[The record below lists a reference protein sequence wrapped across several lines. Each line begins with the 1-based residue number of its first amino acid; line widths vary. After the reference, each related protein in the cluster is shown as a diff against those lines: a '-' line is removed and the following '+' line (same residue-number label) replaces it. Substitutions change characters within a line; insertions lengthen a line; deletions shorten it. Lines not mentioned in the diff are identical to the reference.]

1 MALAI
6 ATLAMVGLGPR
17 ARAAST
23 VSVVATP
30 VAQAPT
36 GATPAQVE
44 IASTINSGSM
54 PDLQKPG
61 ITKYQQQAAEFYQKG
76 GYALAWIRDR
86 KPTPQALA
94 MIAQFKNA
102 QLKGLMPE
110 DYDAARW
117 DERVTKL
124 GSGSESDQARFDLAM
139 TICAMRFMSDLHI
152 GRVNPQNFKF
162 GLEMGAK
169 EYDLADSLRNKIVE
183 ASDVPAAIASV
194 EPPYEG
200 YQRLEAALP
209 DYIKLAAQG
218 DTARVPIPDKSVHP
232 GKPYAG
238 IAQLVARLHQL
249 GDLPATENPPTDSGI
264 YSGVVVDAV
273 KHFQQRHGL
282 ATDGVLGTGTVA
294 ELNKPLGYRLQQ
306 LNMAMERYR
315 WIPRKFPE
323 PPIVVN
329 IPEFKL
335 RTLRK
340 QPAPFL
346 SMNVVVGKAY
356 RTQTPVFADVMRY
369 VIFRPYWNVP
379 TAIQRGELIPKIRR
393 NPDYLEDNQYEIT
406 DRSGSVVTDGEVTPD
421 DLTALRS
428 GAYTIRQ
435 KPGAK
440 NALGLVKFIF
450 PNNYN
455 VYLHSTPQQQLFS
468 RARRDFSHGCIRV
481 ENPIALAAWVLRD
494 KPGWDVDKIRATMNG
509 TVNNVQ
515 VNLQQPV
522 PVLILYS
529 TAVVEPDNEV
539 RFFDDIYGY
548 DAPLQKALMNAQ
560 S

>member
-1 MALAI
+1 M
-6 ATLAMVGLGPR
+6 
-17 ARAAST
+17 
-23 VSVVATP
+23 
-30 VAQAPT
+30 
-36 GATPAQVE
+36 
-44 IASTINSGSM
+44 INSGSM

-61 ITKYQQQAAEFYQKG
+61 FTKYQQQANEFYQKG
-76 GYALAWIRDR
+76 GYALAWSRDR
-86 KPTPQALA
+86 KPTVQALA
-94 MIAQFKNA
+94 MIDQFKNA
-102 QLKGLMPE
+102 QLKGLIPE
-110 DYDAARW
+110 DYDASRW
-117 DERVTKL
+117 DERLTKV
-124 GSGSESDQARFDLAM
+124 GSSEGDPARFDLAM

-169 EYDLADSLRNKIVE
+169 EYDLADSLRGKIVD
-183 ASDVPAAIASV
+183 ASDVPEAIVSV
-194 EPPYEG
+194 EPPYDG
-200 YQRLEAALP
+200 YRRLEAALP

-218 DTARVPIPDKSVHP
+218 DTARVPIPEKSVHP

-238 IAQLVARLHQL
+238 IPQLVARLHQL
-249 GDLPATENPPTDSGI
+249 GDLPAGENPPTDSTM
-264 YSGVVVDAV
+264 YSGAVVDGV

-306 LNMAMERYR
+306 LNMALERYR

-346 SMNVVVGKAY
+346 TMNVVVGRAY
-356 RTQTPVFADVMRY
+356 RTQTPVFADLMRY

-379 TAIQRGELIPKIRR
+379 TAIQRGELIPKIKR
-393 NPDYLEDNQYEIT
+393 NPDYLAQNNYEIT
-406 DRSGSVVTDGEVTPD
+406 DGGGVVTDGEVTSD
-421 DLTALRS
+421 DLMALRS
-428 GAYTIRQ
+428 GAYAIRQ
-435 KPGAK
+435 KPGSK

-481 ENPIALAAWVLRD
+481 EDPLALAAWVLRD
-494 KPGWDVDKIRATMNG
+494 KPGWDIEKIRATMNG

-515 VNLQQPV
+515 VNLDQPI

-529 TAVVEPDNEV
+529 TAVVDPDNEV

-548 DAPLQKALMNAQ
+548 DTTLQKALTNAQ